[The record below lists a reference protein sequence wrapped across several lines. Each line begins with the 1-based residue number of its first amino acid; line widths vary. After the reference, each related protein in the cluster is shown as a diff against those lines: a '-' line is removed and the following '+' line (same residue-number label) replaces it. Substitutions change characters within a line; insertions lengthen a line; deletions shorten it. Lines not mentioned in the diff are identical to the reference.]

1 MNILQFNVRLAEGG
15 AAGVALDLH
24 LRALQKGLTSRF
36 VYGYG
41 KGGKKS
47 VSHHRYPQ
55 VIKQTPRG
63 TAIANIALFRFL
75 NRDLFG
81 NLDNLYRTVIQT
93 SGPLVLHFHVLHSY
107 WLNLADIVTFC
118 EKVKAQKPDVTLVW
132 TLHDHWSVT
141 GRCAFTDGCEGWKSG
156 CQKCPTLSNYP
167 PVRVDRAHQLI
178 GGKRQRFRDM
188 LRLGCR
194 FISPSQHVAEAFN
207 SVYGAGRCQIIN
219 NGIDL
224 ATEAILAQLSPVPL
238 NPGKPRIAIVAHD
251 LRYDGKTDQ
260 RLVHDMMALGEK
272 IELHTFGKFSPFT
285 GQNVVNHGFETDKRK
300 LMSALNEMDALV
312 FSSRVDNY
320 PLILCE
326 ALSIGVPVI
335 APTARRRRRCWRNPA
350 ARLLPL
356 QMYCAWRSGV
366 SQRLL
371 RRYSAQRWTP
381 FVCVAASRTAVNRC
395 WRSMSR
401 SIRICSYLLLPL
413 IYLLVNVKIAQLGE
427 SFPITIVTFLPL
439 LLLLFVERISVKK
452 LMIALGIGAGLTA
465 FNFLFGQS
473 LNAGKYVTSTM
484 LFVYI
489 VVIIGMVW
497 SIRFKTISV
506 HNHRKILR
514 FFYLVVGIVVALAA
528 VEMAQII
535 LTGGSSI
542 MEGIS
547 KYLIYSNSYVLNF
560 IKFGGKRTT
569 ALYFE
574 PAFFALALI
583 SIWLSIKQFGIKT
596 PKSDAMIL
604 AGIILSGSFSGV
616 MTFILF
622 YLLEWA
628 FQYLN
633 KDAIK
638 KKLPLALVSLTLFL
652 VGVIIAFPYIATRLG
667 DLGTEGSS
675 SYYRIVGPLVMVG
688 YSLTHIDGV
697 VRFGSLYEYVAS
709 FGIFN
714 GADVGKTIDNGL
726 YLLIIYFSWFAVLM
740 TLWYMGKVLKM
751 ALNAFGDNRNFR
763 VQLYLFTPVSLFF
776 TGSIFSPEY
785 AFLIVCPFILRKAL
799 KIS

>member
-1 MNILQFNVRLAEGG
+1 
-15 AAGVALDLH
+15 
-24 LRALQKGLTSRF
+24 
-36 VYGYG
+36 
-41 KGGKKS
+41 
-47 VSHHRYPQ
+47 
-55 VIKQTPRG
+55 
-63 TAIANIALFRFL
+63 
-75 NRDLFG
+75 
-81 NLDNLYRTVIQT
+81 
-93 SGPLVLHFHVLHSY
+93 
-107 WLNLADIVTFC
+107 
-118 EKVKAQKPDVTLVW
+118 
-132 TLHDHWSVT
+132 
-141 GRCAFTDGCEGWKSG
+141 
-156 CQKCPTLSNYP
+156 
-167 PVRVDRAHQLI
+167 
-178 GGKRQRFRDM
+178 
-188 LRLGCR
+188 
-194 FISPSQHVAEAFN
+194 
-207 SVYGAGRCQIIN
+207 
-219 NGIDL
+219 
-224 ATEAILAQLSPVPL
+224 
-238 NPGKPRIAIVAHD
+238 
-251 LRYDGKTDQ
+251 
-260 RLVHDMMALGEK
+260 
-272 IELHTFGKFSPFT
+272 
-285 GQNVVNHGFETDKRK
+285 
-300 LMSALNEMDALV
+300 MS
-312 FSSRVDNY
+312 
-320 PLILCE
+320 
-326 ALSIGVPVI
+326 
-335 APTARRRRRCWRNPA
+335 T
-350 ARLLPL
+350 
-356 QMYCAWRSGV
+356 
-366 SQRLL
+366 
-371 RRYSAQRWTP
+371 
-381 FVCVAASRTAVNRC
+381 
-395 WRSMSR
+395 

-427 SFPITIVTFLPL
+427 SFPITIVTFLPV
-439 LLLLFVERISVKK
+439 LLLLFLERISVKK

-465 FNFLFGQS
+465 FNYLFGQS
-473 LNAGKYVTSTM
+473 LDASKYVTSTM

-489 VVIIGMVW
+489 VIIIGMVW
-497 SIRFKTISV
+497 SIRFKTISP

-514 FFYLVVGIVVALAA
+514 FFYLVVGLVVALAA

-542 MEGIS
+542 MESIS

-596 PKSDAMIL
+596 PKTDAMIL

-633 KDAIK
+633 KEAIK
-638 KKLPLALVSLTLFL
+638 KKLPLALISLAVFL
-652 VGVIIAFPYIATRLG
+652 VGVVIAFPYISTRLGDLGTEGSSSYYRIVGPLVMVGYSLTHIDGVVRFGSLYEYVASFGIFNGADVGKTIDNGLYLLIIYISTRLG

-726 YLLIIYFSWFAVLM
+726 YLLIIYFSWFAVLLTAWYLFKVFKM
-740 TLWYMGKVLKM
+740 TI
-751 ALNAFGDNRNFR
+751 NAFGDNQNFR

-799 KIS
+799 NITRS